1 MNICA
6 LTISLLA
13 FVLSVFQFVRDSL
26 WQKKEATLNAY
37 NELQDDVF
45 SELSKYSKPLP
56 AIKRGDDKWNKFT
69 TFLAKLERFSV
80 GINTGIYSIKI
91 LNDLG
96 GDYYIYE
103 YEKLEPIITEKRK
116 NNIIPGGHYTEY
128 EKTVNRLKRYK
139 STSKYLKKVL
149 LLLKWQVKN
158 DI

>member
-1 MNICA
+1 MMNICA
-6 LTISLLA
+6 LIISLLA

-45 SELSKYSKPLP
+45 SELTTYSKPISE
-56 AIKRGDDKWNKFT
+56 IKRGDDKWNKFT
-69 TFLAKLERFSV
+69 IFLAKLERFSV

-103 YEKLEPIITEKRK
+103 YEK
-116 NNIIPGGHYTEY
+116 
-128 EKTVNRLKRYK
+128 TVNRLKRYK
-139 STSKYLKKVL
+139 STSKYLKRVL
-149 LLLKWQVKN
+149 LLLKWQFKN